1 MVQRQRKL
9 GRGVALV
16 GAGMSK
22 YGVRQGFSNREMFVE
37 AFQNMLKS
45 VDRGIDPKAIEAN
58 YVGCCGAW
66 TWETQAG
73 IAKWCTDWA
82 GLNPIPST
90 TIDNACASASV
101 AMRQAI
107 IGVASGLYDIAIGG
121 GVEKMTTLP
130 TEETTLVLATGGDII
145 WEGYAGYTFPGLYA
159 TMATAHMAEFGTTP
173 EDLMNVAI
181 KNHYNGALNPM
192 AQMPFTLE
200 DHMKMRIAKAKEK
213 GQPVPDWKN
222 VMDFLHDPAFNPMI
236 AYPLR
241 LFDCCPITDGAAC
254 ALFVAEDIAKNF
266 TDKPLYVVGTGQ
278 ASGNALLSRDALNYI
293 PATRLAAKQAYE
305 MAGVTAKDI
314 KIAEVHDC
322 FTIAEVMAIGDLG
335 FFEPGKEAA
344 TAAAMGKTAR
354 DGVMPIN
361 TSGGLKSKG
370 HPVGATGAGQAVEIF
385 HQMRGEA
392 GARQVK
398 KDVNL
403 ALQHNVGA
411 HGTTVVVQIYER
423 RD

>member
-1 MVQRQRKL
+1 MTQRERKL
-9 GRGVALV
+9 GRGVAMV

-45 VDRGIDPKAIEAN
+45 VDRGLSPKDIEAN

-73 IAKWCTDWA
+73 IGKWCTDWT
-82 GLNPIPST
+82 GLTPIPST

-107 IGVASGLYDIAIGG
+107 IGIASGLYDVVIGG
-121 GVEKMTTLP
+121 GVEKMTSLP

-159 TMATAHMAEFGTTP
+159 TMATAHMHEFGTTP

-181 KNHYNGALNPM
+181 KNHNNGALNPM

-200 DHMKMRIAKAKEK
+200 AHMKLRAAKAKEK
-213 GQPVPDWKN
+213 GQPVPDWKTD
-222 VMDFLHDPAFNPMI
+222 MDFLHDDGYNPMI
-236 AYPLR
+236 AHPLR

-254 ALFVAEDIAKNF
+254 VLFVAEDIAKNF
-266 TDKPLYVVGTGQ
+266 TDTPLYVVGTGQ
-278 ASGNALLSRDALNYI
+278 SSDGSLLDRESLSQI
-293 PATRLAAKQAYE
+293 PATRIAAQQAYQ
-305 MAGVTAKDI
+305 MAGVKPDDI

-322 FTIAEVMAIGDLG
+322 FTIAEVMAISDLG
-335 FFEPGKEAA
+335 FFKPGRDAA
-344 TAAAMGKTAR
+344 TAAAEGKTALY
-354 DGVMPIN
+354 GPKPIN

-392 GARQVK
+392 GARQVPI
-398 KDVNL
+398 DVDL

-423 RD
+423 R